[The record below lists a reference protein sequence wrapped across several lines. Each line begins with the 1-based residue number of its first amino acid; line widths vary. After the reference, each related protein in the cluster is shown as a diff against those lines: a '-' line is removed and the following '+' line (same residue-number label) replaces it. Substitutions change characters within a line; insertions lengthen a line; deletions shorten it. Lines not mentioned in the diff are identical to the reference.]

1 MEQSPFI
8 RFINLLKVDHKDV
21 TQIIFYA
28 IFAGIIS
35 LSLPLGIQAII
46 NLIQS
51 GRVSASWVLLVFI
64 VVIGVALGGT
74 LAIMQLRITENLQ
87 QKIFVRSSFDFSY
100 RLPKIKFE
108 ELYNKYAPELANR
121 FFDTLVIQKGASK
134 LLLDFS
140 SSLLQIIFGVILLSL
155 YHPFFI
161 LFGIFLL
168 MLLYII
174 FKFSYTA
181 GLSTSL
187 NESKYKYKVVAW
199 LQEIAR
205 NSSSFRRQEN
215 FEFALARNNELV
227 EQYIGY
233 REKHFNVIKR
243 QFIQLIGFKILITAS
258 LLFIGGYLVLNQQ
271 MNIGQFVAAEII
283 IILVINSVEKVILGL
298 ETFYDVL
305 TSVEKIAQ
313 VFDLEIEKYNA
324 KTADYCFTKL
334 CLETDN
340 LSLKFPDNKKSV
352 LSRITLKIEPEERV
366 FLAGENGSGKSSL
379 IRVLSGLIEP
389 TSGAY
394 FINDDTYLK
403 IDKNQLRSHIGVVM
417 QEDTPFEGSILEN
430 ITFMN
435 PLITNE
441 QVKWAIDA
449 VGLGDFIKSMPEGLD
464 TKIVPE
470 GKQLSSSNAQKIL
483 IARSIVTKP
492 KVLLLED
499 PLNKMDTKI
508 ANEII
513 DFLVDSKHKWS
524 LVVSSKNEYWKK
536 QCSRTIELSNGKLI
550 ADSKTQNHA

>member
-1 MEQSPFI
+1 MEESPFI
-8 RFINLLKVDHKDV
+8 RFINLLKVDRKDV

-51 GRVSASWVLLVFI
+51 GRVSASWVLLVLI
-64 VVIGVALGGT
+64 VVIGVALGGI

-121 FFDTLVIQKGASK
+121 FFDTMVIQKGASK

-140 SSLLQIIFGVILLSL
+140 SSLLQIIFGIILLAL

-161 LFGIFLL
+161 LFGVFLL
-168 MLLYII
+168 VLLYVI
-174 FKFSYTA
+174 FKFSYNS

-187 NESKYKYKVVAW
+187 NESKFKYKVVAW

-205 NSSSFRRQEN
+205 NSSSFRRPEN
-215 FEFALARNNELV
+215 FDFALSRNNDLV

-243 QFIQLIGFKILITAS
+243 QFMQLIGFKILITAS

-283 IILVINSVEKVILGL
+283 IILVIN
-298 ETFYDVL
+298 
-305 TSVEKIAQ
+305 SVEKIAQ

-403 IDKNQLRSHIGVVM
+403 IDKNQLRSHISVVM

-435 PLITNE
+435 PLVSNE

-449 VGLGDFIKSMPEGLD
+449 VGLGDFIKSMPEGLE

-483 IARSIVTKP
+483 IARSIVTQP

-513 DFLVDSKHKWS
+513 DFLVDPKHKWT

>member
-108 ELYNKYAPELANR
+108 ELYNKYTPELANR

-435 PLITNE
+435 PLVTNE

-483 IARSIVTKP
+483 IARSIVTQP

-513 DFLVDSKHKWS
+513 DFLVDPNHKWT

-536 QCSRTIELSNGKLI
+536 QCSRIIELSNGKLI
-550 ADSKTQNHA
+550 ADSKNQNHA